1 MNATQIRIKKLRDL
15 LLIHSCIYYHL
26 NDSIVSDAVWQ
37 DWANELRTLQE
48 QNNSDIDYF
57 DNEFK
62 EWDGTTGH
70 HLPITAWILH
80 KANQLLRYRDDNKM
94 DDLFYSNNSR

>member
-37 DWANELRTLQE
+37 DWANELRILQE

-70 HLPITAWILH
+70 HLPVTSWVMH
-80 KANQLLRYRDDNKM
+80 KANQLLRYRYDNKM